1 MMVCRVIQPAVYVAD
16 SAISS
21 GNAGTSAQGAEK
33 TLAVTASLALISIA
47 AASSILLLVSKNQ
60 PQEQSVVY
68 SGPPLS
74 YYINKFKQELAVV
87 EASVAPEL
95 QSTPS
100 VEASVPSK
108 SSNSPPTVEAQIPS
122 STQLDSDANALPE
135 VQVESKEPAES
146 KSLSPSN
153 AS

>member
-1 MMVCRVIQPAVYVAD
+1 M
-16 SAISS
+16 
-21 GNAGTSAQGAEK
+21 
-33 TLAVTASLALISIA
+33 
-47 AASSILLLVSKNQ
+47 
-60 PQEQSVVY
+60 
-68 SGPPLS
+68 
-74 YYINKFKQELAVV
+74 V

-100 VEASVPSK
+100 VEASVPSE

-122 STQLDSDANALPE
+122 SMQLDSDANAVPE
-135 VQVESKEPAES
+135 VQVESREPAED